1 MNSGQMSRVLLA
13 ITKSEL
19 GGAQRYV
26 EQLVRLLPR
35 HGFEPVVA
43 CGGNGWLVDRA
54 RAAGAKVIQVRG
66 LSAARTFQGLSE
78 LRTLGELGRIIRDGD
93 YDVVHGNSTRAGFL
107 ARLAAHRA
115 RVPVV
120 VFTAHGFFFEERMN
134 GFRRATYA
142 AAERLA
148 ARWSDAIITVS
159 EADRT
164 AAVRAGLC
172 PAEKLITIRNGLDQ
186 DHLLRLRQDRAHAG
200 RPALASGESS
210 SYLVG
215 TLANLYPTKGLDH
228 LVAAMA
234 DVQKVEP
241 SARLVVVGE
250 GPERLR
256 LEALVRVHGVEGSV
270 TFLGR
275 MADPWRVLSGVDLFV
290 LSSTKEG
297 LPFALIEAMAAGLP
311 IVATR
316 VGGIPEV
323 LVDGRS
329 ALLVP
334 PGDPGALSQAICRL
348 LREPRLA
355 TALGEEA
362 QHAFLRDGLTA
373 EAMAAATADLYR
385 RLLAAKRSRGGLPN
399 AA

>member
-26 EQLVRLLPR
+26 AQLVRLLPR

-54 RAAGAKVIQVRG
+54 RAAGAQVIQVRG
-66 LSAARTFQGLSE
+66 LSGARTFQGLSE
-78 LRTLGELGRIIRDGD
+78 LRTLGELGRIIRGGD

-159 EADRT
+159 EADRA

-172 PAEKLITIRNGLDQ
+172 PVEKLVTIRNGLDQ

-200 RPALASGESS
+200 RPVLASGESS

-373 EAMAAATADLYR
+373 EAMAAATASLYR
-385 RLLAAKRSRGGLPN
+385 RLLAAKRSPGGLPN

>member
-26 EQLVRLLPR
+26 AQLVRLLPR

-54 RAAGAKVIQVRG
+54 RAAGAQVIQVRG

-78 LRTLGELGRIIRDGD
+78 LRTLGELGRIIRDGI

-159 EADRT
+159 EADRA

-172 PAEKLITIRNGLDQ
+172 PVEKLVTIRNGLDQ

-200 RPALASGESS
+200 RPVLASGESS

-275 MADPWRVLSGVDLFV
+275 MADPWRVLSWVDLFV

-334 PGDPGALSQAICRL
+334 PGDPGALSRGICRL
-348 LREPRLA
+348 LRTPQPA

-362 QHAFLRDGLTA
+362 RHAFLRDGLTA

-385 RLLAAKRSRGGLPN
+385 RLLAAKRSRGDLPN

>member
-26 EQLVRLLPR
+26 DQLVRLLPR

-43 CGGNGWLVDRA
+43 CGGDGWLVDQA
-54 RAAGAKVIQVRG
+54 RAAGAEVIQVPG
-66 LSAARTFQGLSE
+66 LSAARTFQGLAE
-78 LRTLGELGRIIRDGD
+78 LRTLGELGRLIREGD
-93 YDVVHGNSTRAGFL
+93 FDVVHGNSTRAGFL
-107 ARLAAHRA
+107 TRWAAHRA

-120 VFTAHGFFFEERMN
+120 IFTAHGFFFQERMH
-134 GFRRATYA
+134 GLRRATYA

-172 PAEKLITIRNGLDQ
+172 PVEKLITIRNGLDQ
-186 DHLLRLRQDRAHAG
+186 DHLLRLRQGRVHAG
-200 RPALASGESS
+200 RTALPCGGSS
-210 SYLVG
+210 SFLVG

-228 LVAAMA
+228 LVGAMA
-234 DVQKVEP
+234 DVRKVEP

-256 LEALVRVHGVEGSV
+256 LEALVRVHGVEGTV

-362 QHAFLRDGLTA
+362 QHAFLGDGLTA
-373 EAMAAATADLYR
+373 EAMAAATAGLYR
-385 RLLAAKRSRGGLPN
+385 RLLAAKRSPGGLPN
-399 AA
+399 VA